1 MKHLKGES
9 MQRIT
14 TFLWFDDQAEEAAK
28 FYVSLFKKSKV
39 TGVFGSNGKDKALTV
54 SFRLEGQDF
63 MALNGGPHFK
73 FTPAI
78 SLFVDCKT
86 QKEVDRLWKKLGEGG
101 KDSQC
106 GWLQDK
112 YGFITLPEDA
122 YFISKAVVKLE
133 WWHLLLVNG
142 GTFLI
147 CFLVLMIPTL
157 VVRKMQPVRAI
168 QFR

>member
-1 MKHLKGES
+1 

-28 FYVSLFKKSKV
+28 FYISLFKKSRI
-39 TGVFGSNGKDKALTV
+39 TGVSGSNGKGKALVV

-78 SLFVDCKT
+78 SLFVDCQT

-112 YGFITLPEDA
+112 YGLSWQIVPTILGKLLGDPDPA
-122 YFISKAVVKLE
+122 KAGRAMEAMMGMGKLDIAA
-133 WWHLLLVNG
+133 L
-142 GTFLI
+142 
-147 CFLVLMIPTL
+147 
-157 VVRKMQPVRAI
+157 KRAHSG
-168 QFR
+168 RN

>member
-1 MKHLKGES
+1 

-28 FYVSLFKKSKV
+28 FYVSLFKKSRI
-39 TGVFGSNGKDKALTV
+39 TGVSGSNGKGKALVV

-112 YGFITLPEDA
+112 YGLSWQIVPSILGKLLYDPDPA
-122 YFISKAVVKLE
+122 KAGRAMEAMMGMGKLDIGA
-133 WWHLLLVNG
+133 L
-142 GTFLI
+142 
-147 CFLVLMIPTL
+147 
-157 VVRKMQPVRAI
+157 KRAHSG
-168 QFR
+168 RN

>member
-1 MKHLKGES
+1 

-28 FYVSLFKKSKV
+28 FYVSLFKKSRI
-39 TGVFGSNGKDKALTV
+39 TGVSGSNGKGKALVV

-112 YGFITLPEDA
+112 YGLSWQIVPTILRKLLGDSDS
-122 YFISKAVVKLE
+122 SKAGRAMEAMMGMGKLDIGA
-133 WWHLLLVNG
+133 L
-142 GTFLI
+142 
-147 CFLVLMIPTL
+147 
-157 VVRKMQPVRAI
+157 KRAHSG
-168 QFR
+168 RN